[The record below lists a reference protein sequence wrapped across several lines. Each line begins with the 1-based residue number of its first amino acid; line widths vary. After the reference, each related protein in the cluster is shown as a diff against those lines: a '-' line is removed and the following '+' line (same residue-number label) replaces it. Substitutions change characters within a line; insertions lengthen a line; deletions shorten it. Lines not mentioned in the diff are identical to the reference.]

1 MKTNIVIF
9 ALLLSLSI
17 SITIKLH
24 NNIENNN
31 NNYINEIT
39 STLKSLLSYEEII
52 SKPITHYLSL
62 TASSNEIEQLVN
74 TTNRQG
80 ILFGNILHS
89 NPDKTS
95 PKLIL
100 DSLINY
106 IASLPSI
113 RAIFSS
119 NSDTITKS
127 LSLLSNPSSMSLL
140 SFKQIESVA
149 DSTPPGPYTSSSIPC
164 TPSSCP
170 TKKLKWMKCTIV
182 SVSLRT
188 AYEFIN
194 MIVNI
199 LAKIAWGTCGCVE
212 IPAGKTKKTQ
222 CSLTRS
228 IPGVPCNVMH
238 NALKGIFK
246 ISLLIWKGYTMSNT
260 ICLNPIN
267 PF

>member
-1 MKTNIVIF
+1 MIIVIIVV
-9 ALLLSLSI
+9 LLSFSI
-17 SITIKLH
+17 SIKVKLH
-24 NNIENNN
+24 NTIQSNN

-39 STLKSLLSYEEII
+39 SALKTLISYKEII

-62 TASSNEIEQLVN
+62 STSSNEIDQLVN
-74 TTNRQG
+74 TTNRQA
-80 ILFGNILHS
+80 IHFENFFQS
-89 NPDKTS
+89 ASDKTF
-95 PKLIL
+95 PKVIL

-106 IASLPSI
+106 IASIPRIKS
-113 RAIFSS
+113 IFSS
-119 NSDTITKS
+119 NSDTIIKS
-127 LSLLSNPSSMSLL
+127 ISLISNSMNLL
-140 SFKQIESVA
+140 SFKQLESVA

-164 TPSSCP
+164 TPSNCP
-170 TKKLKWMKCTIV
+170 IKKMKWMKCTIV

-199 LAKIAWGTCGCVE
+199 LAKITWGTCGCVE
-212 IPAGKTKKTQ
+212 IPTGKSKKTQ

-246 ISLLIWKGYTMSNT
+246 ISLFIWKAYTMSNT